1 MDLTLYAS
9 QGRVA
14 ELGQRLDQLACA
26 FASPGEQRAKE
37 LIEQALLSSKK
48 KQLDLT
54 DYGDPEHKER
64 ALEVRAQLQS
74 RRVSLEFDKED
85 PLDALDHLREL
96 SGVNLVIS
104 AKVRKLF
111 EEEDLK
117 ATLKVQKIRLVN
129 ALELFLKGL
138 HEDLAYGYRNGV
150 LMVVLRDEWK
160 SVHYLQVYPVGDLLH
175 KPKDFPAPKL
185 TLGENGVES
194 R

>member
-1 MDLTLYAS
+1 MLRCLLLLAVCALPV
-9 QGRVA
+9 VA
-14 ELGQRLDQLACA
+14 QEIDEDQL
-26 FASPGEQRAKE
+26 EE

-150 LMVVLRDEWK
+150 LMVVLREEWK

-185 TLGENGVES
+185 TLGENGVET